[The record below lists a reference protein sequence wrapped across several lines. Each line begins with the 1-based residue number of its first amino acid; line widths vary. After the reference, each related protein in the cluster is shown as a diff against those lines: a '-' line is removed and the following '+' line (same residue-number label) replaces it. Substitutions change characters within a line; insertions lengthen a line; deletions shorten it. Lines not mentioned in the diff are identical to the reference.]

1 MLSVIML
8 NVMMLSVVAPT
19 ILLFIQ
25 QYNNELFSTVYI
37 TLSLLYKAVVNYIK
51 SLTVENVG
59 ICDVWHAAA
68 RCQYKYS
75 LEVCF

>member
-8 NVMMLSVVAPT
+8 NIIMPSVVVLSVVAPT

-37 TLSLLYKAVVNYIK
+37 TLSLLYKAVVNYTK

-59 ICDVWHAAA
+59 ICGV
-68 RCQYKYS
+68 
-75 LEVCF
+75 

>member
-1 MLSVIML
+1 MPSVIML
-8 NVMMLSVVAPT
+8 NIIMLSVVVLSVVAPT

-59 ICDVWHAAA
+59 ICGVWHMA
-68 RCQYKYS
+68 CSMQQ
-75 LEVCF
+75 